1 MRDSSI
7 CLTLSLTHHPQIT
20 PGERVCVWGGARDEL
35 PLSKRI
41 LQRWPQLIF
50 NLRVI

>member
-7 CLTLSLTHHPQIT
+7 CLTLSLTHPPTNHT
-20 PGERVCVWGGARDEL
+20 LERVCVWGGARDEL
-35 PLSKRI
+35 PQSKRI

-50 NLRVI
+50 NLRAI